1 MNLTEINHKINI
13 NPEHSVSSNK
23 RLKNYL
29 NTKNFNMFLTLWRG
43 AVVQL
48 QCLQR
53 SKCEFSFNRKLKRTF
68 IISNINRNI
77 F

>member
-13 NPEHSVSSNK
+13 NSEHSVSSNK

-29 NTKNFNMFLTLWRG
+29 NARNFNMFLTLWRG
-43 AVVQL
+43 AVVLL

-53 SKCEFSFNRKLKRTF
+53 SKCEFSFKRKLKRTF